1 LRAKL
6 QRGEEEADGLIEALI
21 ATLAGEGLLS
31 DRRFTETFVRSRLN
45 RGQGPLR
52 IEADLRQRGVS
63 AELIERCLAGAGEE
77 ASDWSGT
84 ARAARR
90 KRFGAEV
97 PGDFSE
103 RARQARFL
111 RSRGF
116 TERQIREA
124 FADDDELS

>member
-1 LRAKL
+1 M
-6 QRGEEEADGLIEALI
+6 LIDAL
-21 ATLAGEGLLS
+21 TGEGLLS

-52 IEADLRQRGVS
+52 IEADLRQRGVD
-63 AELIERCLAGAGEE
+63 AELIERYLVGAGDE
-77 ASDWSGT
+77 ASDWGET

-90 KRFGAEV
+90 KRFGDEV
-97 PGDFSE
+97 PEDFSE

-116 TERQIREA
+116 TERQIRDA
-124 FADDDELS
+124 FADDEELS

>member
-1 LRAKL
+1 MS
-6 QRGEEEADGLIEALI
+6 
-21 ATLAGEGLLS
+21 EGLLS
-31 DRRFTETFVRSRLN
+31 ERRFTESFVRSRLN

-52 IEADLRQRGVS
+52 IEADLRQRGVA
-63 AELIERCLAGAGEE
+63 AELIEQYLAGQGEE
-77 ASDWSGT
+77 SGWSGT

-90 KRFGAEV
+90 KRFGDEV
-97 PGDFSE
+97 PGDLSE

-116 TERQIREA
+116 TERQIRAA